1 MIFEQEWKSF
11 LQPLFPSRRVYAKFH
26 PQPKTSTFCSS
37 YQRAAKPAT
46 GILFNITTPRLIT
59 APATGGL
66 PHFLPFM
73 KWALL
78 WQAGPRSPVLTA
90 RDSCQVS
97 VSLLTWHKYPLSL
110 TLVNYP
116 GEEKKKCGSG
126 KITWY
131 LKQRYLR
138 RSVCEYGAGSESND
152 NCKLNMS
159 ARPDLWGL
167 WGCVCGERLVLSM
180 FYNTTKCIMEEGVKI
195 KGICN
200 GTASVDFFLLPF
212 HLKSCAFLGE

>member
-1 MIFEQEWKSF
+1 MWKSF
-11 LQPLFPSRRVYAKFH
+11 SQPLFPSRRVYAKFH

-73 KWALL
+73 KCALI
-78 WQAGPRSPVLTA
+78 WQAGLRSPVLTA

-116 GEEKKKCGSG
+116 GRKNEDLG
-126 KITWY
+126 KSLGTSSRDILDW
-131 LKQRYLR
+131 
-138 RSVCEYGAGSESND
+138 VCVSMEQEVSSND

-159 ARPDLWGL
+159 ARLDLWGL
-167 WGCVCGERLVLSM
+167 WGSICGEK
-180 FYNTTKCIMEEGVKI
+180 NW
-195 KGICN
+195 
-200 GTASVDFFLLPF
+200 
-212 HLKSCAFLGE
+212 SCPCFITPQNA